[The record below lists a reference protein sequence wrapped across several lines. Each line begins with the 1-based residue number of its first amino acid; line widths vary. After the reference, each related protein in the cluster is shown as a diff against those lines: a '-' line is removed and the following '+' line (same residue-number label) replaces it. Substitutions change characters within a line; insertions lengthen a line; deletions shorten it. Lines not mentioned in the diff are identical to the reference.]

1 MTTATYLLV
10 SVYYQ
15 YTMKEG
21 NPRYHLFQHFSNCEF
36 EIKGILTIIL
46 KNKIR
51 QEKNAWH
58 VARILLLH
66 ELCSCQVYE
75 FVYWDKNVFFTL
87 VSV

>member
-1 MTTATYLLV
+1 MTNSNLLA
-10 SVYYQ
+10 SCWSYQ
-15 YTMKEG
+15 YTMKDG
-21 NPRYHLFQHFSNCEF
+21 NPRYHLFQRFSNCEF